1 MKKIL
6 SAILVLSLAAS
17 LISLLSSCGDS
28 DTITLNVY
36 NWGEYISDGS
46 EGSLNINEE
55 FEKYYFEKYG
65 VKIDV
70 NYTTYDSNESMYSK
84 ISKGGSTYDVIIPS
98 DYMIGKLIEDDLLYA
113 FNPAETVENYSHIRD
128 EFKDYSG
135 FIFTDY
141 RGMTVQQITDIR
153 KALKKDE
160 AAYRVVK
167 NRYAKI
173 ALKDL
178 DRTGAEEQ
186 MKGPTAVALVKGD
199 TANTVAKVLFNANK
213 DGVSIQV
220 KGALLDGK
228 FMSAEEVEALSKLP
242 TKLELIAS
250 LMGTMKAPVQ
260 KLAATLLAY
269 VESKGGAPAEAA
281 TESEN

>member
-1 MKKIL
+1 M
-6 SAILVLSLAAS
+6 
-17 LISLLSSCGDS
+17 
-28 DTITLNVY
+28 
-36 NWGEYISDGS
+36 
-46 EGSLNINEE
+46 
-55 FEKYYFEKYG
+55 
-65 VKIDV
+65 
-70 NYTTYDSNESMYSK
+70 
-84 ISKGGSTYDVIIPS
+84 
-98 DYMIGKLIEDDLLYA
+98 
-113 FNPAETVENYSHIRD
+113 ENYQTRVTPAKEDAVAALRD

-242 TKLELIAS
+242 TKLELQEELVDYPALHKLVAKILLVCAGKNTEGS
-250 LMGTMKAPVQ
+250 KIILILFQRAPFR
-260 KLAATLLAY
+260 
-269 VESKGGAPAEAA
+269 PD
-281 TESEN
+281 